1 VKFKGLA
8 LFLCFTLIQACQA
21 NANELKVFVWDGFA
35 YPYKTGQEEK
45 CDSNRNT
52 ICLILGSQD

>member
-21 NANELKVFVWDGFA
+21 NANELKEIVWDGFA

-45 CDSNRNT
+45 CD
-52 ICLILGSQD
+52 